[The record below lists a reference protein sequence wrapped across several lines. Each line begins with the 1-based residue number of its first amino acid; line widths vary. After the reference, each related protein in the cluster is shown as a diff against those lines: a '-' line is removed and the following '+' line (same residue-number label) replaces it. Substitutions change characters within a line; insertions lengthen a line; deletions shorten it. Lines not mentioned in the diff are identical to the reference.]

1 MAVIRLRCLEDEHI
15 SSPATTSS
23 TITSPFAATE
33 NADQTSTPG
42 MILNG

>member
-1 MAVIRLRCLEDEHI
+1 MAVISLRCLEDEHI

-23 TITSPFAATE
+23 TITSPFTATE